1 MPGAKNIA
9 LANAVLL
16 LETRAVLP
24 VNPPANITSP
34 SKGKG
39 KTTGDT
45 PPYVYWIDLID
56 WQEGPVELKHISSAK
71 LNSVFPII
79 YCINNKDILDDT
91 NWAQCILRK
100 VRKDQY
106 EVLDMYDDTLKAQ
119 EDLDWG
125 GDGGLSSSWGMY
137 YKYPSE
143 TFVNAVCREN
153 EIANAEEEFQNV
165 SPRHIGLCTKANA
178 NMQKKATSIT
188 AKITKK
194 LPSLVF
200 KLGDVVLV
208 PHDAVDCTKVDG
220 DNLAGVVVLI
230 NKSKSTCRV
239 AVKEGLL
246 HHAYVYH
253 VLKPVPIASNN
264 LKIMNMSEA
273 YEDWWSLPKITEREA
288 ARFISLVGGQGVIH
302 CNCKAS
308 CTSNSCSCRK
318 AGRLCTSRCHRSSK
332 LCQNTHSH

>member
-1 MPGAKNIA
+1 M
-9 LANAVLL
+9 LL
-16 LETRAVLP
+16 SETRAVLP

-34 SKGKG
+34 SKGKR

-45 PPYVYWIDLID
+45 PPYIYWIDLID
-56 WQEGPVELKHISSAK
+56 RQEGPVELKHISSVK
-71 LNSVFPII
+71 LNSVFPIS
-79 YCINNKDILDDT
+79 YCINNKDILDNT
-91 NWAQCILRK
+91 NWAPCILRK
-100 VRKDQY
+100 VHKDQY

-125 GDGGLSSSWGMY
+125 GDDGLSSLWGMY
-137 YKYPSE
+137 YKYPSK
-143 TFVNAVCREN
+143 TFVNAVRREN
-153 EIANAEEEFQNV
+153 EIANAEEEFHNV
-165 SPRHIGLCTKANA
+165 SPRCLGLRTKSNT

-208 PHDAVDCTKVDG
+208 PLDAVNCTKVDG
-220 DNLAGVVVLI
+220 GNLAGVVVLI

-253 VLKPVPIASNN
+253 VLKPVAEASNN
-264 LKIMNMSEA
+264 LEVMNLSEA
-273 YEDWWSLPKITEREA
+273 HEDWRSLPKITEREA
-288 ARFISLVGGQGVIH
+288 AHFISSVGGQGVIH
-302 CNCKAS
+302 CNCRAS
-308 CTSNSCSCRK
+308 CTSNGCSCRK
-318 AGRLCTSRCHRSSK
+318 AGQLCTSRCHRNSK